1 MNQRR
6 LIKCSGNV
14 SVNVCNLKKNDILI
28 LQIPDNY
35 DDLDAY
41 ENISTEAKRLADNLK
56 DDLGFRIPVLVLAGD
71 VTYKTMNR
79 KELLSIIS
87 DD

>member
-35 DDLDAY
+35 SDLDSY
-41 ENISTEAKRLADNLK
+41 ENINSEAQRLSSSLEK
-56 DDLGFRIPVLVLAGD
+56 DLGFRIPVIILAGD
-71 VTYKTMNR
+71 VSFKTMNK
-79 KELLSIIS
+79 KEVLSIIN
-87 DD
+87 D